1 MIVERKVSEAMLNQ
15 PGNTP
20 LISIHNF
27 GTRSMKLFAKLEWC
41 NPWGSVKDRIAYYML
56 RKAEER
62 GEISPDK
69 TIIVEPTSGN
79 TGIALAGVSR
89 ALGYEVE
96 VIIPEKVSEETKEV
110 LRILGAN
117 VLETSDDLC
126 PRVGVG
132 TDQCISLAK
141 SMVASNPFR
150 RRKKLKEYFMPNQY
164 ENFYNFLAHYETTG
178 PEIWKQTNGKIT
190 HFICG
195 VGTGGTITGVG
206 QFLKE
211 KNPEIKVIAVEP
223 QKRHHIQGLRNFE
236 ESATPKVF
244 EERKHVVDRW
254 IRVSDEEA
262 FNAVRR
268 LAFKEK
274 LYVGP
279 SSGAVLHAA
288 LKIAKEDDGSC
299 VMIFGDSGDKYGT
312 VYVDEFH
319 IFTHKELEKIIGEA
333 RFLNNCLKR

>member
-1 MIVERKVSEAMLNQ
+1 MIVEHKASAITLNE

-20 LISIHNF
+20 LIPIHNF
-27 GTRSMKLFAKLEWC
+27 GTDQTRLFAKLEWC
-41 NPWGSVKDRIAYYML
+41 NPWGSVKDRIVYYIL
-56 RKAEER
+56 KKAEER

-69 TIIVEPTSGN
+69 NIIVEPTSGN
-79 TGIALAGVSR
+79 TGIAIAGISR

-96 VIIPEKVSEETKEV
+96 IIIPEKVSEETKEI
-110 LRILGAN
+110 LRSLEAN
-117 VLETSDDLC
+117 VLETPDDLC

-141 SMVASNPFR
+141 SMVASNPM
-150 RRKKLKEYFMPNQY
+150 RRKKNLKEYFMPNQY
-164 ENFYNFLAHYETTG
+164 ENFNNFLAHYETTG
-178 PEIWKQTNGKIT
+178 PEIWKQTHGEVT

-211 KNPEIKVIAVEP
+211 KNPKIKVIAVEP
-223 QKRHHIQGLRNFE
+223 QKGHHLQGLRNFE

-244 EERKHVVDRW
+244 EERKYVVDGW

-262 FNAVRR
+262 FNSVRR
-268 LAFKEK
+268 LAFEER

-279 SSGAVLHAA
+279 SSGAVFHAA
-288 LKIAKEDDGSC
+288 LNIAKEEDGLY
-299 VMIFGDSGDKYGT
+299 VMILGDSGAKYGT
-312 VYVDEFH
+312 VYLDEFRL
-319 IFTHKELEKIIGEA
+319 FTHEELKKIIREA
-333 RFLNNCLKR
+333 RFLQSLS